1 MNKVEAKSFILELAR
16 HGSQRRAAVAMGLA
30 QSTVS
35 GRFNKARD
43 ILGAKVVDQLMGGA
57 TAATSATAATQT
69 NPALAHRD
77 FIVAVSKAGSERRAA
92 AAMGLSKD
100 TLSERL
106 AEARKVLGEDTVAKL
121 LKGEN
126 VVIAATIPAETGSAV
141 AAPTATVLAPTPAA
155 RRDPEA
161 LAEAITSG
169 NAEAMARQMAEE
181 EVRRLR
187 TVVQGLNKKVLTDEQ
202 VRKTIFEIAHSKP
215 TIPAWLS
222 APSAHS
228 GADSVIGV
236 PILFGSDWHWGEV
249 VNPNEIGGVN
259 EYNLDIA
266 RARLRRL
273 IDTTIDLLTNHMV
286 NPQYP
291 GIVFG
296 LGGDMVS
303 GDIHDELSE
312 TNEMPIMPIVLDL
325 VDHLY
330 VAIKRLKEVF
340 GRVFLP
346 CVAGNH
352 GRNTHKV
359 RSKEFNYNSFDWLIY
374 QQLDKLFAEDPDVVF
389 FIPDGTDA
397 LVSIAG
403 HKYLFSHGNQ
413 FRGGD
418 GMVGALGPIMRGDH
432 KKRGRNAQVGQE
444 YDTLVI
450 GHWHQLVQMKRVI
463 VNGSLIGYNEY
474 AYTSN
479 FGYEPPQQALW
490 VSHPSH
496 GITFSMPVNVG
507 EDFGKKKR
515 AGADQPWVAFHEVKK
530 AA

>member
-1 MNKVEAKSFILELAR
+1 MNKADAKSFITELARHGSQRRAAAAMGMAQSTISGRFNQARQVLGDAAVDKLMGESSPAAVNTNNIKASHEFVTDLAR
-16 HGSQRRAAVAMGLA
+16 HGSQRRAAVAMGLS
-30 QSTVS
+30 QSV
-35 GRFNKARD
+35 
-43 ILGAKVVDQLMGGA
+43 I
-57 TAATSATAATQT
+57 
-69 NPALAHRD
+69 
-77 FIVAVSKAGSERRAA
+77 
-92 AAMGLSKD
+92 
-100 TLSERL
+100 SERL
-106 AEARKVLGEDTVAKL
+106 AEARKNLGDDNVEKL
-121 LKGEN
+121 LKGEAIT
-126 VVIAATIPAETGSAV
+126 IATE
-141 AAPTATVLAPTPAA
+141 PTKTPTPVRRAA
-155 RRDPEA
+155 ADA
-161 LAEAITSG
+161 VVDAVTSG
-169 NAEAMARQMAEE
+169 NAEAMAQQVVSEE
-181 EVRRLR
+181 NRRLR
-187 TVVQGLNKKVLTDEQ
+187 TLVQSLSKKVLTDEQ
-202 VRKTIFEIAHSKP
+202 VRKQIFEIAHSKP
-215 TIPAWLS
+215 NIPEWLA
-222 APSAHS
+222 APAPA
-228 GADSVIGV
+228 GASDSVIGV

-259 EYNLDIA
+259 EYNLTIA
-266 RARLRRL
+266 QERLRRL

-286 NPQYP
+286 NPNYP

-330 VAIKRLKEVF
+330 VAIKRLKAAF

-359 RSKEFNYNSFDWLIY
+359 RAKEFNYNSFDWLIY
-374 QQLDKLFAEDPDVVF
+374 QQLDRLFADDPDVVF
-389 FIPDGTDA
+389 FIAEGTDA

-490 VSHPSH
+490 VSHPTH

-515 AGADQPWVAFHEVKK
+515 AGIEQPWVAFHEVKK